1 MKTQASKTQT
11 IINASALVGG
21 GCCVS
26 SLLSGLESLKP
37 ADTKTQLYWAIFFF
51 SDIKKLIILWQET
64 TLYIYK

>member
-1 MKTQASKTQT
+1 MKASKTQT
-11 IINASALVGG
+11 IINASALVDV

-37 ADTKTQLYWAIFFF
+37 ADTKTLYWAIFFF